1 MFEKFESD
9 DAAFCTVDNDDCDG
23 VYVDLIENP
32 ERFTDYSGPSSH
44 KVWSSIYD
52 QNCFVTES
60 KLSKEPINNW
70 NSCEERKL
78 FYRIVSGN
86 DFKFYI
92 EIYFN
97 NE

>member
-1 MFEKFESD
+1 MFEKFESE

-44 KVWSSIYD
+44 KIWSSIYE
-52 QNCFVTES
+52 QNCFVSES
-60 KLSKEPINNW
+60 NLFKQPPSNW

-86 DFKFYI
+86 YI
-92 EIYFN
+92 
-97 NE
+97 

>member
-9 DAAFCTVDNDDCDG
+9 DAVFCTVDNDDCDG

-44 KVWSSIYD
+44 KIWSAIYEH
-52 QNCFVTES
+52 NCFVPETNLF
-60 KLSKEPINNW
+60 KQANNW
-70 NSCEERKL
+70 SSCEERKL

-86 DFKFYI
+86 DMI
-92 EIYFN
+92 N
-97 NE
+97 DR

>member
-1 MFEKFESD
+1 MKLFEKFESD
-9 DAAFCTVDNDDCDG
+9 DVAFCSVDNDDCDG

-44 KVWSSIYD
+44 KIWSSIYD

-60 KLSKEPINNW
+60 KLSKEPLNNW
-70 NSCEERKL
+70 NSCDERKL

-86 DFKFYI
+86 IGVIDSYLI
-92 EIYFN
+92 VY
-97 NE
+97 